1 MLVDSRMSCLP
12 SPNSVITFSRSVGA
26 SWPCA
31 STMRA
36 SGTISRRRA
45 ETFSMSSRRGTTQ
58 KIWPPR
64 KRSRWIASRSTTP
77 SQGMMKVR
85 TASRSTG
92 GVAMMLISRT
102 PVSASCRV
110 RGIGVAVRVSTWTSV
125 FSAFRRS
132 LWATP
137 KCCSSST
144 MTRPRSANSTPL
156 ASSAW
161 VPTTMLIEPSFRPSP
176 DLDRLLRRHHPRELR
191 DGDRHAR
198 RSAR

>member
-1 MLVDSRMSCLP
+1 MSARWMISVFTAGMSSPHSTMLVDSRMSCLP

-36 SGTISRRRA
+36 SGTISRSRA
-45 ETFSMSSRRGTTQ
+45 ETFSMSSSRGTTQ

-110 RGIGVAVRVSTWTSV
+110 RGIGVAVRVRTWTSV

-144 MTRPRSANSTPL
+144 MTRPRSANSTALRQQRVGADDDVDRAVLQAL
-156 ASSAW
+156 AG
-161 VPTTMLIEPSFRPSP
+161 P
-176 DLDRLLRRHHPRELR
+176 
-191 DGDRHAR
+191 
-198 RSAR
+198 